1 MYFNKQYT
9 EVNVREKRTKKKKN
23 LEKCVTMDMLIKI
36 MIQLKLIRI
45 NNCLIEKKTIN
56 NEL

>member
-45 NNCLIEKKTIN
+45 NNCLIEKKN
-56 NEL
+56 NKQ